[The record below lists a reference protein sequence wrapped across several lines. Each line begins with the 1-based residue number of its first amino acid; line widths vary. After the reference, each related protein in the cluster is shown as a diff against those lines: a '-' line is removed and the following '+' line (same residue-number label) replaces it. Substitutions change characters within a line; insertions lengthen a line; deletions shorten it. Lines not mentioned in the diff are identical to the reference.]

1 MIIKRYILLIL
12 SILAFVINAMAQ
24 DCYSDNRAKGV
35 SAYNSG
41 KYAEAKK
48 YFQSAQNCDMKP
60 KQNDIAR
67 WIDNCNKKINEKKQ
81 AQTPKQATQVA
92 PKLYLETSV
101 GSVND
106 DGRGSIVTITVK
118 TNASHWN
125 YEYVPSWCSIRNKTA
140 TSFELQIYSNP
151 NTTSRSD
158 WFNIKT
164 SDGSVVK
171 RITVTQAGKLYNLSV
186 SPSVVN
192 DIEGN
197 GKSQTIYVMTN
208 DPNWKIE
215 YLPDWCYVTGR
226 TSSSF
231 VLNIKPNPISAARN
245 DYIRIKTKDGF
256 NEQKISVYQG
266 VVYYLSVSP
275 AVVTDNEGSGK
286 WQKISV
292 TTNVPYWKIE
302 NLPDWCYI
310 TSKTSS
316 SFVLNIEPNP
326 NTISR
331 NGGFNVKTS
340 DGSVVQKIT
349 ISQLGKK
356 VPKSISLS
364 PTYFYEYTG
373 NGTTITI
380 NVETN
385 ANWWEITSQPQ
396 WCTIS
401 DKTSKYF
408 VIHIEPNK
416 TSSSRYGT
424 VYVKTSDGI
433 MEQINISQFASTT
446 KSSKMSSNSYNLPFL
461 FSLGCFFSSNDD
473 FGASFRL
480 GYKVGYLGF
489 KSNFRNNESNY
500 EATANSYYYEKNS
513 EKISRWSALGGMR
526 FLWKR
531 DISFYIGLGYGVR
544 NYYAKAA
551 SQYSWQD
558 GELYKITDNSVTGLE
573 LEGGVNLYGT
583 KHLGITAGYSV
594 LAFKYSEFTGGVIFR
609 W

>member
-1 MIIKRYILLIL
+1 MLIL

-60 KQNDIAR
+60 KQNDIAT
-67 WIDNCNKKINEKKQ
+67 WIDNCNKKINEQKQ
-81 AQTPKQATQVA
+81 AQTPKQQTQVAPKPHA

-106 DGRGSIVTITVK
+106 DGRGSIVSITVK

-171 RITVTQAGKLYNLSV
+171 RITVTQAGKRVAYN
-186 SPSVVN
+186 
-192 DIEGN
+192 
-197 GKSQTIYVMTN
+197 
-208 DPNWKIE
+208 
-215 YLPDWCYVTGR
+215 
-226 TSSSF
+226 
-231 VLNIKPNPISAARN
+231 
-245 DYIRIKTKDGF
+245 
-256 NEQKISVYQG
+256 
-266 VVYYLSVSP
+266 LSVSP
-275 AVVTDNEGSGK
+275 AVVTDNEGNGK

-292 TTNVPYWKIE
+292 TTNAPYWKIE

-356 VPKSISLS
+356 VSKSISLS
-364 PTYFYEYTG
+364 PTSIYEYTG
-373 NGTTITI
+373 KGTTTKISVAS
-380 NVETN
+380 NVN
-385 ANWWEITSQPQ
+385 GWQITSHPQ
-396 WCTIS
+396 WCFIS
-401 DKTSKYF
+401 DNTSKYF
-408 VIHIEPNK
+408 VIHIEPNN
-416 TSSSRYGT
+416 TSLPRYGT
-424 VYVKTSDGI
+424 VYVKTSDGTI
-433 MEQINISQFASTT
+433 EQINISQFTSTT

-531 DISFYIGLGYGVR
+531 DVSFYIGLGYGVR

-583 KHLGITAGYSV
+583 KHLGITVGYSV